1 MSKVGQPLRPGPPT
15 ATRPAMSPELDHID
29 AWIFDLDNT
38 LYPASADLFGL
49 IDVRMGL
56 YVQRLLGVD
65 PVEAKRIQ
73 KQMFREHGTTLSGLM
88 HSHGIDPHEFLEFVH
103 DIEMDV
109 LAEDRRLVNA
119 IAKLPGRKLIFT
131 NGDADYAGRVLQR
144 LGLSESF
151 EAIHDIHACAYQP
164 KPQPAS
170 YQSMVKAFGV
180 DPATSLFVE
189 DMARNL
195 RPAKAIGMTTVWV
208 NNGSELGNHDA
219 DPSFIDF
226 EIHDVGQWLHEITG
240 ETE

>member
-1 MSKVGQPLRPGPPT
+1 ML
-15 ATRPAMSPELDHID
+15 AALDHID

-49 IDVRMGL
+49 IDQRMGL
-56 YVQRLLGVD
+56 YVQRLLGVG
-65 PVEAKRIQ
+65 PEEARTIQ
-73 KQMFREHGTTLSGLM
+73 KQLFREHGTTLSGLM
-88 HSHGIDPHEFLEFVH
+88 RHHAIDPHEFLAFVH
-103 DIEMDV
+103 DIEMDA
-109 LAEDRRLVNA
+109 LDEDRRLVEA
-119 IAKLPGRKLIFT
+119 VAKLPGRKLIFT
-131 NGDADYAGRVLQR
+131 NGDAPYANRVLER
-144 LGLSESF
+144 LGLSKSF

-164 KPQPAS
+164 KPHAAS
-170 YQSMVKAFGV
+170 YESMVMAFGI

-219 DPSFIDF
+219 DMSFIDF

-240 ETE
+240 DME